1 MGKYY
6 NNTTTI
12 TNKVKNDKDATTM
25 EEEEFEEV
33 EVTNILK
40 E

>member
-1 MGKYY
+1 MGMY
-6 NNTTTI
+6 NNN
-12 TNKVKNDKDATTM
+12 TNAINNRLENDEDVIRM

-33 EVTNILK
+33 EVTKVLV